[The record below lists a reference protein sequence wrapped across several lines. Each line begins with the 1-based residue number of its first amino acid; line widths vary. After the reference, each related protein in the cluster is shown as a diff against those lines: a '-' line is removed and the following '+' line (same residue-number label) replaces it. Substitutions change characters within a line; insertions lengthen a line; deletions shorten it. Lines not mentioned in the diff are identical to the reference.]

1 MCLNF
6 IVFKTFKSNFKI
18 RWRIISS
25 LNELTKRVLIM
36 AENSFKNVSTQ
47 PKVFFLLPVKTLFL
61 LGGVFSAFF
70 ILIAGLVLFGYT
82 NSMDNAIFSLMRS
95 NSSNP
100 ILDQTLQRIVFLG
113 SSQFVLPL
121 SLLVGVFLSL
131 YRKNLA
137 LGVWFVL
144 SVILFEALLESLKHL
159 LVHSIQ
165 RFSHSANF
173 PNATALS
180 LTLFYGLLVLLIPHL
195 ITHQIFQNIL
205 SYSLLGLILLIGLVL
220 IVLGVSFSSVL
231 GGVCLGALGA
241 CFSIGIY
248 LSVFQKI

>member
-1 MCLNF
+1 
-6 IVFKTFKSNFKI
+6 
-18 RWRIISS
+18 
-25 LNELTKRVLIM
+25 M

-47 PKVFFLLPVKTLFL
+47 PKPFFLLPVKTLFL

-70 ILIAGLVLFGYT
+70 IMIAGLVLFGYT

-131 YRKNLA
+131 YRRNLA

-144 SVILFEALLESLKHL
+144 SVVIFEALLESLKHL
-159 LVHSIQ
+159 FTHSIQ
-165 RFSHSANF
+165 WLSHSANF
-173 PNATALS
+173 PSAIALS
-180 LTLFYGLLVLLIPHL
+180 LALFYGLLVLLIPYL

-205 SYSLLGLILLIGLVL
+205 SYSLLGLIFLIGLVL

>member
-1 MCLNF
+1 
-6 IVFKTFKSNFKI
+6 
-18 RWRIISS
+18 
-25 LNELTKRVLIM
+25 M

-47 PKVFFLLPVKTLFL
+47 PKIFFLLQVKTLFL

-70 ILIAGLVLFGYT
+70 ILMVGLVFFDYA

-131 YRKNLA
+131 YRRNLA

-144 SVILFEALLESLKHL
+144 SVVLFEALLESLKHL
-159 LVHSIQ
+159 LAYSIQ
-165 RFSHSANF
+165 WLSRNANF

-195 ITHQIFQNIL
+195 ITHQTLKNIL
-205 SYSLLGLILLIGLVL
+205 FYSSFGLILLIGLAL

-231 GGVCLGALGA
+231 GGFCLGALGA

>member
-1 MCLNF
+1 
-6 IVFKTFKSNFKI
+6 
-18 RWRIISS
+18 
-25 LNELTKRVLIM
+25 M
-36 AENSFKNVSTQ
+36 AENSFKNVTIQSK
-47 PKVFFLLPVKTLFL
+47 PFFLSQAKTLFL

-70 ILIAGLVLFGYT
+70 ILMVGLVFFDYA

-100 ILDQTLQRIVFLG
+100 VLDQTLQRIVFLG

-144 SVILFEALLESLKHL
+144 SVILVEALLESLKHL

-165 RFSHSANF
+165 WLSHSANF

-180 LTLFYGLLVLLIPHL
+180 LALFYGLLILLIPHL
-195 ITHQIFQNIL
+195 ITHQTLKNIL
-205 SYSLLGLILLIGLVL
+205 FYSLFGLILLIGLVL

-231 GGVCLGALGA
+231 GGFCLGALGA

>member
-1 MCLNF
+1 
-6 IVFKTFKSNFKI
+6 
-18 RWRIISS
+18 
-25 LNELTKRVLIM
+25 M

-47 PKVFFLLPVKTLFL
+47 PKPFFLLPVKTLFL

-70 ILIAGLVLFGYT
+70 ILIFGLVLFDYA

-95 NSSNP
+95 NSSSP
-100 ILDQTLQRIVFLG
+100 ILDQTLRRVVFLG

-131 YRKNLA
+131 YRRNLA

-159 LVHSIQ
+159 LAHSIQ
-165 RFSHSANF
+165 WLSHSVNF
-173 PNATALS
+173 PSAIALS
-180 LTLFYGLLVLLIPHL
+180 LTLFYGLLILLIPHF
-195 ITHQIFQNIL
+195 IAHQIFQNIL
-205 SYSLLGLILLIGLVL
+205 SYSLLGLILLIGLAL

-231 GGVCLGALGA
+231 GGLCLGALGA

>member
-1 MCLNF
+1 
-6 IVFKTFKSNFKI
+6 
-18 RWRIISS
+18 
-25 LNELTKRVLIM
+25 M

-47 PKVFFLLPVKTLFL
+47 PKPFFLLPVKTLFL

-70 ILIAGLVLFGYT
+70 ILIAGLVLFDYA

-100 ILDQTLQRIVFLG
+100 ILDQTLQRVVFLG

-131 YRKNLA
+131 YRRNLA

-144 SVILFEALLESLKHL
+144 SVILFEALLKSLKHL
-159 LVHSIQ
+159 FLHSFQ
-165 RFSHSANF
+165 WLSHSVNF
-173 PNATALS
+173 PSAIALS
-180 LTLFYGLLVLLIPHL
+180 LTLFYGLLILLIPHL
-195 ITHQIFQNIL
+195 IPHFIAHQIFQNIL
-205 SYSLLGLILLIGLVL
+205 SYSLLGLILLIGLAL

-231 GGVCLGALGA
+231 GGFCLGALGA

>member
-1 MCLNF
+1 
-6 IVFKTFKSNFKI
+6 
-18 RWRIISS
+18 
-25 LNELTKRVLIM
+25 M

-47 PKVFFLLPVKTLFL
+47 PKPFFLLPVKTLFL

-70 ILIAGLVLFGYT
+70 IMIAGLVLFGYT

>member
-1 MCLNF
+1 
-6 IVFKTFKSNFKI
+6 
-18 RWRIISS
+18 
-25 LNELTKRVLIM
+25 M
-36 AENSFKNVSTQ
+36 AENSLKNVTIQSK
-47 PKVFFLLPVKTLFL
+47 PFFLSQVKTLFL
-61 LGGVFSAFF
+61 LGGVFSTFF
-70 ILIAGLVLFGYT
+70 ILMVGLVFFDYAH
-82 NSMDNAIFSLMRS
+82 SMDNAIFNFARS
-95 NSSNP
+95 TPFNSSP
-100 ILDQTLQRIVFLG
+100 ILTLILQNTARLG

-131 YRKNLA
+131 YRRNLA

-159 LVHSIQ
+159 LAHSIQ
-165 RFSHSANF
+165 RFSHSTNF

-180 LTLFYGLLVLLIPHL
+180 LTLFYGLLVLLIPHF
-195 ITHQIFQNIL
+195 IAHQTLKNIL
-205 SYSLLGLILLIGLVL
+205 SYSLFGLILLIALAL

-231 GGVCLGALGA
+231 GGFCLGALGA

>member
-1 MCLNF
+1 
-6 IVFKTFKSNFKI
+6 
-18 RWRIISS
+18 
-25 LNELTKRVLIM
+25 M

-47 PKVFFLLPVKTLFL
+47 PKPFFLLQVKTLFL
-61 LGGVFSAFF
+61 LGGIFSAFF
-70 ILIAGLVLFGYT
+70 ILIAGLVFFDYT
-82 NSMDNAIFSLMRS
+82 NSMDHAIFNLMRS

-131 YRKNLA
+131 YRKNLV

-144 SVILFEALLESLKHL
+144 SVVIFEALLESLKHL
-159 LVHSIQ
+159 LAHSIQ
-165 RFSHSANF
+165 WLSHSANF
-173 PNATALS
+173 PSAIALS

-205 SYSLLGLILLIGLVL
+205 SCSLLGLILLIGLAL

>member
-1 MCLNF
+1 
-6 IVFKTFKSNFKI
+6 
-18 RWRIISS
+18 
-25 LNELTKRVLIM
+25 M

-47 PKVFFLLPVKTLFL
+47 PKAFFLLPVKTLFL
-61 LGGVFSAFF
+61 LGGVFSALF
-70 ILIAGLVLFGYT
+70 IMIAGLVLFGYT
-82 NSMDNAIFSLMRS
+82 NLMDNAIFNLMRS
-95 NSSNP
+95 NSSSP
-100 ILDQTLQRIVFLG
+100 ILDQTLRRVVFLG
-113 SSQFVLPL
+113 YSQFVLPL

-131 YRKNLA
+131 YRRNLA

-159 LVHSIQ
+159 LAHPVQ
-165 RFSHSANF
+165 WLSHSVNF
-173 PNATALS
+173 PSAIALS
-180 LTLFYGLLVLLIPHL
+180 LALFYGLLVLLIPHL

-205 SYSLLGLILLIGLVL
+205 SYSLLGLILLIGLAL

-231 GGVCLGALGA
+231 GGLCLGALGA

>member
-1 MCLNF
+1 
-6 IVFKTFKSNFKI
+6 
-18 RWRIISS
+18 
-25 LNELTKRVLIM
+25 M
-36 AENSFKNVSTQ
+36 AENSFKNVSTH
-47 PKVFFLLPVKTLFL
+47 PKPFFLLPVKTLFL

-70 ILIAGLVLFGYT
+70 IMIAGLVLFGYT

-100 ILDQTLQRIVFLG
+100 ILDQTLQRVVFLG

-131 YRKNLA
+131 YRRNLA

-159 LVHSIQ
+159 FAYSIQ
-165 RFSHSANF
+165 WLSHSANF
-173 PNATALS
+173 PNASALS
-180 LTLFYGLLVLLIPHL
+180 LALFYGLLVLLLPHL

-205 SYSLLGLILLIGLVL
+205 SYSLLGLILLIGLAL

-231 GGVCLGALGA
+231 GGFCLGALGA

>member
-1 MCLNF
+1 
-6 IVFKTFKSNFKI
+6 
-18 RWRIISS
+18 
-25 LNELTKRVLIM
+25 M

-47 PKVFFLLPVKTLFL
+47 PKPFFLLQVKTLFL

-70 ILIAGLVLFGYT
+70 ILMAGLVFFDHANLINF
-82 NSMDNAIFSLMRS
+82 ARS
-95 NSSNP
+95 TPFNSSP
-100 ILDQTLQRIVFLG
+100 ILTLILQNIARLG

-131 YRKNLA
+131 YRRNLA

-159 LVHSIQ
+159 FLHSVQ
-165 RFSHSANF
+165 WLSHNANF
-173 PNATALS
+173 PSATALS
-180 LTLFYGLLVLLIPHL
+180 LTLFYGLLVLLIPHF
-195 ITHQIFQNIL
+195 IAHQTLQNIL
-205 SYSLLGLILLIGLVL
+205 VYGLFGLILLISLAL

-231 GGVCLGALGA
+231 GGFCLGALGA

>member
-1 MCLNF
+1 
-6 IVFKTFKSNFKI
+6 
-18 RWRIISS
+18 
-25 LNELTKRVLIM
+25 M

-47 PKVFFLLPVKTLFL
+47 PKAFFLLPVKTLFL

-70 ILIAGLVLFGYT
+70 ILIAGLVFFDYAH
-82 NSMDNAIFSLMRS
+82 SMDHAIFSLMRS
-95 NSSNP
+95 NSSSP
-100 ILDQTLQRIVFLG
+100 ILDQTLRRVVFLG

-131 YRKNLA
+131 YRRNLA

-159 LVHSIQ
+159 LAHSIQ

-173 PNATALS
+173 PSATALS
-180 LTLFYGLLVLLIPHL
+180 LTLFYGLLILLIPHL
-195 ITHQIFQNIL
+195 IAHQIFQNIL
-205 SYSLLGLILLIGLVL
+205 SYSLLGLILLIGLAL

>member
-1 MCLNF
+1 
-6 IVFKTFKSNFKI
+6 
-18 RWRIISS
+18 
-25 LNELTKRVLIM
+25 M

-47 PKVFFLLPVKTLFL
+47 PKAFFLLPVKTLFL

-70 ILIAGLVLFGYT
+70 IMIAGLVLFGYT

-100 ILDQTLQRIVFLG
+100 ILDQALQRVVFLG

-131 YRKNLA
+131 YRRNLA

-144 SVILFEALLESLKHL
+144 SVVIFEALLESLKHL
-159 LVHSIQ
+159 FTHSIQ
-165 RFSHSANF
+165 WLSHSANF
-173 PNATALS
+173 PSAIALS
-180 LTLFYGLLVLLIPHL
+180 LTLFYGLLILLIPHL
-195 ITHQIFQNIL
+195 ITHQTLKNVLF
-205 SYSLLGLILLIGLVL
+205 YSLFGLIFLIGLVL

-231 GGVCLGALGA
+231 GGFCLGALGA

>member
-1 MCLNF
+1 
-6 IVFKTFKSNFKI
+6 
-18 RWRIISS
+18 
-25 LNELTKRVLIM
+25 M

-47 PKVFFLLPVKTLFL
+47 PKAFFLLPVKTLFL
-61 LGGVFSAFF
+61 LGGIFSAFF
-70 ILIAGLVLFGYT
+70 ILIASLVFFDYT
-82 NSMDNAIFSLMRS
+82 NSMDHAIFNLMRS

-100 ILDQTLQRIVFLG
+100 ILDQTLRRVVFLG

-131 YRKNLA
+131 YRRNLA

-159 LVHSIQ
+159 FAHSIQ
-165 RFSHSANF
+165 WLSHSANF
-173 PNATALS
+173 PSAIALS

-205 SYSLLGLILLIGLVL
+205 SCSLLGLIFLIGLAL

-231 GGVCLGALGA
+231 GGFCLGALGA

>member
-1 MCLNF
+1 
-6 IVFKTFKSNFKI
+6 
-18 RWRIISS
+18 
-25 LNELTKRVLIM
+25 M
-36 AENSFKNVSTQ
+36 AENSFKNVSAQ
-47 PKVFFLLPVKTLFL
+47 PKVFFLLQVKTLFL

-70 ILIAGLVLFGYT
+70 ILMIGLVFFDYANL
-82 NSMDNAIFSLMRS
+82 MDNAIFSLMRP

-100 ILDQTLQRIVFLG
+100 ILVQTLQRIVFLG

-131 YRKNLA
+131 YRRNLA

-144 SVILFEALLESLKHL
+144 SVVLFEALLESLKHL
-159 LVHSIQ
+159 LAHSIQ
-165 RFSHSANF
+165 WLSRNANF

-180 LTLFYGLLVLLIPHL
+180 LTLFYGLLILLIPHL
-195 ITHQIFQNIL
+195 ITHQTLKNIL
-205 SYSLLGLILLIGLVL
+205 FYSLFGLILLIGLAL

-231 GGVCLGALGA
+231 GGFCLGALGA

>member
-1 MCLNF
+1 
-6 IVFKTFKSNFKI
+6 
-18 RWRIISS
+18 
-25 LNELTKRVLIM
+25 M
-36 AENSFKNVSTQ
+36 AENSFKNVSIQ
-47 PKVFFLLPVKTLFL
+47 PKPFFLLPVKTLFL

-70 ILIAGLVLFGYT
+70 ILIAGLVLFDYA
-82 NSMDNAIFSLMRS
+82 NSMDHAIFSLMRS
-95 NSSNP
+95 NSSSP
-100 ILDQTLQRIVFLG
+100 ILDQTLRRVVFLG

-131 YRKNLA
+131 YRRNLA

-144 SVILFEALLESLKHL
+144 SVILFEALLKSLKHL
-159 LVHSIQ
+159 FAYSIQ
-165 RFSHSANF
+165 WLSHSANF
-173 PNATALS
+173 PSAIALS
-180 LTLFYGLLVLLIPHL
+180 LTLFYGLLILLIPHF
-195 ITHQIFQNIL
+195 IAHQIFQNIL
-205 SYSLLGLILLIGLVL
+205 SYSLLGLILLIGLAL

>member
-1 MCLNF
+1 
-6 IVFKTFKSNFKI
+6 
-18 RWRIISS
+18 
-25 LNELTKRVLIM
+25 M
-36 AENSFKNVSTQ
+36 AENSFKNVSIQ
-47 PKVFFLLPVKTLFL
+47 PKPFFLLPVKTLFL
-61 LGGVFSAFF
+61 LGGIFSAFF
-70 ILIAGLVLFGYT
+70 IMIAGLVLFGYT

-95 NSSNP
+95 NSSSP
-100 ILDQTLQRIVFLG
+100 ILDQALRRVVFLG

-144 SVILFEALLESLKHL
+144 SVVIFEALLESLKHL
-159 LVHSIQ
+159 LAHSIQ
-165 RFSHSANF
+165 WLSHSANF
-173 PNATALS
+173 PSAIALS
-180 LTLFYGLLVLLIPHL
+180 LALFYGLLILLIPHF
-195 ITHQIFQNIL
+195 IAHQIFQNIL
-205 SYSLLGLILLIGLVL
+205 SYSLFGLILLIGLAL

>member
-1 MCLNF
+1 
-6 IVFKTFKSNFKI
+6 
-18 RWRIISS
+18 
-25 LNELTKRVLIM
+25 M

-47 PKVFFLLPVKTLFL
+47 PKAFFLLPVKTLFL
-61 LGGVFSAFF
+61 LGGIFSAFF
-70 ILIAGLVLFGYT
+70 ILIAGLVFFDYA
-82 NSMDNAIFSLMRS
+82 NSMDHAIFSLMRS

-100 ILDQTLQRIVFLG
+100 ILDQALQRIVFLG

-159 LVHSIQ
+159 LAHSIQ
-165 RFSHSANF
+165 WLSHSANF
-173 PNATALS
+173 PSAIALS

-205 SYSLLGLILLIGLVL
+205 SCSLLGLILLISLAL

-231 GGVCLGALGA
+231 GGFCLGALGA

>member
-1 MCLNF
+1 
-6 IVFKTFKSNFKI
+6 
-18 RWRIISS
+18 
-25 LNELTKRVLIM
+25 M
-36 AENSFKNVSTQ
+36 AENSFKNVSTH
-47 PKVFFLLPVKTLFL
+47 PKAFFLLPVKTLFL

-70 ILIAGLVLFGYT
+70 ILIAGLVFFDYA
-82 NSMDNAIFSLMRS
+82 NSMDHAIFNLMRS

-100 ILDQTLQRIVFLG
+100 ILDQTLRRVVFLG

-159 LVHSIQ
+159 LAHSIQ
-165 RFSHSANF
+165 WLSHSANF
-173 PNATALS
+173 PSAIALS

-205 SYSLLGLILLIGLVL
+205 SCSLLGLILLIGLAL

-231 GGVCLGALGA
+231 GGFCLGALGA

>member
-1 MCLNF
+1 
-6 IVFKTFKSNFKI
+6 
-18 RWRIISS
+18 
-25 LNELTKRVLIM
+25 M

-47 PKVFFLLPVKTLFL
+47 PKAFFLLPVKTLFL
-61 LGGVFSAFF
+61 LGGIFSAFF
-70 ILIAGLVLFGYT
+70 IMIAGLVLFGYT

-100 ILDQTLQRIVFLG
+100 ILDQTLQRVVFLG

-131 YRKNLA
+131 YRRNLA

-159 LVHSIQ
+159 LAHSVQ
-165 RFSHSANF
+165 WLSHSANF
-173 PNATALS
+173 PSAIALS

-205 SYSLLGLILLIGLVL
+205 SYSLLGLIFLIGLVL

-231 GGVCLGALGA
+231 GGFCLGALGA

>member
-1 MCLNF
+1 
-6 IVFKTFKSNFKI
+6 
-18 RWRIISS
+18 
-25 LNELTKRVLIM
+25 M

-61 LGGVFSAFF
+61 LGSVFSAFF
-70 ILIAGLVLFGYT
+70 ILMVGLVFFDYA

-100 ILDQTLQRIVFLG
+100 ILDQTLRRVVFLG

-131 YRKNLA
+131 YRRNLA

-159 LVHSIQ
+159 LAHSIQ
-165 RFSHSANF
+165 WLSHSANF
-173 PNATALS
+173 PSAIALS
-180 LTLFYGLLVLLIPHL
+180 LTLFYGLLVLLLPHL

-205 SYSLLGLILLIGLVL
+205 SYSLLGLILLIGLAL

-231 GGVCLGALGA
+231 GGFCLGALGA

>member
-1 MCLNF
+1 
-6 IVFKTFKSNFKI
+6 
-18 RWRIISS
+18 
-25 LNELTKRVLIM
+25 M

-47 PKVFFLLPVKTLFL
+47 PKAFFLLPVKTLFL

-70 ILIAGLVLFGYT
+70 IMIAGLVLFGYI

-95 NSSNP
+95 NSSSP
-100 ILDQTLQRIVFLG
+100 ILDQTLQRVVFLG

-144 SVILFEALLESLKHL
+144 SVVLFEALLESLKHL
-159 LVHSIQ
+159 LAHSIQ
-165 RFSHSANF
+165 WLSHSANF

-195 ITHQIFQNIL
+195 ITHQTLKNVLF
-205 SYSLLGLILLIGLVL
+205 YSLLCLILLIALAL

-231 GGVCLGALGA
+231 GGFCLGALGA

>member
-1 MCLNF
+1 
-6 IVFKTFKSNFKI
+6 
-18 RWRIISS
+18 
-25 LNELTKRVLIM
+25 M

-47 PKVFFLLPVKTLFL
+47 PKPFFLLPVKTLFL
-61 LGGVFSAFF
+61 LGGIFSAFF
-70 ILIAGLVLFGYT
+70 ILIFGLVFFDYA
-82 NSMDNAIFSLMRS
+82 NSMDHAIFSLMRS

-100 ILDQTLQRIVFLG
+100 ILDQALQRVVFLG

-131 YRKNLA
+131 YRRNLA

-159 LVHSIQ
+159 LAHSIQ
-165 RFSHSANF
+165 WLSHSANF
-173 PNATALS
+173 PSAIALS
-180 LTLFYGLLVLLIPHL
+180 LALFYGLLVLLLPHL

-220 IVLGVSFSSVL
+220 IVLGVFFSSVL
-231 GGVCLGALGA
+231 GGFCLGALGA

>member
-1 MCLNF
+1 
-6 IVFKTFKSNFKI
+6 
-18 RWRIISS
+18 
-25 LNELTKRVLIM
+25 M

-47 PKVFFLLPVKTLFL
+47 PRVFFLLPAKTLFL

-70 ILIAGLVLFGYT
+70 IMIAGLVLFGYT

-100 ILDQTLQRIVFLG
+100 ILDQALQRIVFLG

-131 YRKNLA
+131 YRRNLA

-144 SVILFEALLESLKHL
+144 SVILFEALLESLKHFFAY
-159 LVHSIQ
+159 SIQ
-165 RFSHSANF
+165 WLSRNANF
-173 PNATALS
+173 PSAIALS

-195 ITHQIFQNIL
+195 ITHQTLKNVLF
-205 SYSLLGLILLIGLVL
+205 YSLFGLILLIGLVL

-231 GGVCLGALGA
+231 GGFCLGALGA

>member
-1 MCLNF
+1 
-6 IVFKTFKSNFKI
+6 
-18 RWRIISS
+18 
-25 LNELTKRVLIM
+25 M
-36 AENSFKNVSTQ
+36 AENSFKNVSAQ

-70 ILIAGLVLFGYT
+70 ILIVGLVFFDYA
-82 NSMDNAIFSLMRS
+82 NSMDHAIFNLMRS
-95 NSSNP
+95 NSSSP
-100 ILDQTLQRIVFLG
+100 ILDQTLQRLVFLG

-131 YRKNLA
+131 YRRNLA

-159 LVHSIQ
+159 FAYSIQ
-165 RFSHSANF
+165 WLSHSANF
-173 PNATALS
+173 PNAIALS

-195 ITHQIFQNIL
+195 IAHQTLKNIL
-205 SYSLLGLILLIGLVL
+205 SYSLLGLILLIALAL

>member
-1 MCLNF
+1 
-6 IVFKTFKSNFKI
+6 
-18 RWRIISS
+18 
-25 LNELTKRVLIM
+25 M
-36 AENSFKNVSTQ
+36 AENSFKNVSAQ
-47 PKVFFLLPVKTLFL
+47 SKVFFLLPVKTLFL

-70 ILIAGLVLFGYT
+70 ILIVGLVFFDYT
-82 NSMDNAIFSLMRS
+82 NSMDHAIFNFARS
-95 NSSNP
+95 TPFNSSP
-100 ILDQTLQRIVFLG
+100 ILTLILQNTARLG

-131 YRKNLA
+131 YRRNLA

-159 LVHSIQ
+159 FAYSIQ
-165 RFSHSANF
+165 WLSHSANF
-173 PNATALS
+173 PNASALS
-180 LTLFYGLLVLLIPHL
+180 LTLFYGLLILLIPHL
-195 ITHQIFQNIL
+195 IAHQIFQNIL
-205 SYSLLGLILLIGLVL
+205 SCSLLCLIFLIGLAL

-231 GGVCLGALGA
+231 GGFCLGALGA

>member
-1 MCLNF
+1 
-6 IVFKTFKSNFKI
+6 
-18 RWRIISS
+18 
-25 LNELTKRVLIM
+25 M

-61 LGGVFSAFF
+61 LGGIFSTFF
-70 ILIAGLVLFGYT
+70 ILIAGLVFFDYT
-82 NSMDNAIFSLMRS
+82 NSMDHAIFSLMRS
-95 NSSNP
+95 NSSNS

-131 YRKNLA
+131 YRRNLV

-144 SVILFEALLESLKHL
+144 SVVIFEALLESLKHL
-159 LVHSIQ
+159 FTHSIQ
-165 RFSHSANF
+165 WLSHSANF
-173 PNATALS
+173 PSAIALS
-180 LTLFYGLLVLLIPHL
+180 LALFYGLLVLLIPHL

-205 SYSLLGLILLIGLVL
+205 SYSLLGLIFLIGLAL

-231 GGVCLGALGA
+231 GGFCLGALGA

>member
-1 MCLNF
+1 
-6 IVFKTFKSNFKI
+6 
-18 RWRIISS
+18 
-25 LNELTKRVLIM
+25 M

-47 PKVFFLLPVKTLFL
+47 PKPFFLLPVKTLFL

-70 ILIAGLVLFGYT
+70 ILIFGLVLFDYA
-82 NSMDNAIFSLMRS
+82 NSMDHAIFSLMRS
-95 NSSNP
+95 NSSSP
-100 ILDQTLQRIVFLG
+100 ILDQTLRRVVFLG

-131 YRKNLA
+131 YRRNLA

-159 LVHSIQ
+159 FAHSIQ
-165 RFSHSANF
+165 WLSHSVNF
-173 PNATALS
+173 PSAIALS

-231 GGVCLGALGA
+231 GGFCLGALGA

>member
-1 MCLNF
+1 
-6 IVFKTFKSNFKI
+6 
-18 RWRIISS
+18 
-25 LNELTKRVLIM
+25 M

-47 PKVFFLLPVKTLFL
+47 PKPFFLLPVKTLFL

-70 ILIAGLVLFGYT
+70 ILIFGLVFFDYA
-82 NSMDNAIFSLMRS
+82 NSMDHAIFSLMRS

-100 ILDQTLQRIVFLG
+100 ILAQTLQRVVFLG

-131 YRKNLA
+131 YRRNLA

-144 SVILFEALLESLKHL
+144 SLILLEALLESLKHL
-159 LVHSIQ
+159 FTHSIQ
-165 RFSHSANF
+165 WLSHSANF
-173 PNATALS
+173 PSASALS
-180 LTLFYGLLVLLIPHL
+180 LALFYGLLVLLIPHL

-205 SYSLLGLILLIGLVL
+205 SCSLLGLIFLIGLVL

-231 GGVCLGALGA
+231 GGLCLGALGA

>member
-1 MCLNF
+1 
-6 IVFKTFKSNFKI
+6 
-18 RWRIISS
+18 
-25 LNELTKRVLIM
+25 M
-36 AENSFKNVSTQ
+36 AENSFKNVSTH
-47 PKVFFLLPVKTLFL
+47 PKAFFLLPVKALFL

-70 ILIAGLVLFGYT
+70 ILIAGLVFFDYT
-82 NSMDNAIFSLMRS
+82 NSMDHAIFSLMRS

-131 YRKNLA
+131 YRRNLA

-144 SVILFEALLESLKHL
+144 SVVIFEALLESLKHL
-159 LVHSIQ
+159 LAHSIQ
-165 RFSHSANF
+165 WLSHSTNF
-173 PNATALS
+173 PSAIALS
-180 LTLFYGLLVLLIPHL
+180 LTLFYGLLVLLIPHF
-195 ITHQIFQNIL
+195 IAHKTFQNIL
-205 SYSLLGLILLIGLVL
+205 VYGLFGLILLISLAL

-231 GGVCLGALGA
+231 GGFCLGALGA

>member
-1 MCLNF
+1 
-6 IVFKTFKSNFKI
+6 
-18 RWRIISS
+18 
-25 LNELTKRVLIM
+25 M

-47 PKVFFLLPVKTLFL
+47 PKPFFLLPVKTLFL

-70 ILIAGLVLFGYT
+70 IMIAGLVLFGYAHL
-82 NSMDNAIFSLMRS
+82 MDNAIFNFARS
-95 NSSNP
+95 TPFNSSP
-100 ILDQTLQRIVFLG
+100 ILTLILQNTARLG

-131 YRKNLA
+131 YRRNLA

-159 LVHSIQ
+159 FAYSIQ
-165 RFSHSANF
+165 WLSHSANF

-205 SYSLLGLILLIGLVL
+205 SYSLLGLIFLIGLVL
-220 IVLGVSFSSVL
+220 ILLGVSFSSVL

>member
-1 MCLNF
+1 
-6 IVFKTFKSNFKI
+6 
-18 RWRIISS
+18 
-25 LNELTKRVLIM
+25 M
-36 AENSFKNVSTQ
+36 AENSLKNVSTH
-47 PKVFFLLPVKTLFL
+47 PKPFFLLPVKTLFL

-70 ILIAGLVLFGYT
+70 IMIAGLVLFGYT

-100 ILDQTLQRIVFLG
+100 ILDQTLQRVVFLG

-131 YRKNLA
+131 YRRNLA

-144 SVILFEALLESLKHL
+144 SVVIFEALLESLKHL
-159 LVHSIQ
+159 LAHSIQ
-165 RFSHSANF
+165 WLSHSANF
-173 PNATALS
+173 PSAIALS
-180 LTLFYGLLVLLIPHL
+180 LALFYGLLVLLIPHL

-205 SYSLLGLILLIGLVL
+205 SYSLLGLIFLIGLAL

-231 GGVCLGALGA
+231 GGFCLGALGA

>member
-1 MCLNF
+1 
-6 IVFKTFKSNFKI
+6 
-18 RWRIISS
+18 
-25 LNELTKRVLIM
+25 M

-47 PKVFFLLPVKTLFL
+47 PKAFFLLPVKTLFL
-61 LGGVFSAFF
+61 LGGIFSAFF
-70 ILIAGLVLFGYT
+70 IMIAGLVLFGYT

-100 ILDQTLQRIVFLG
+100 ILDQTLQRVVFLG

-131 YRKNLA
+131 YRRNLA

-159 LVHSIQ
+159 LAHSVQ
-165 RFSHSANF
+165 WLSHSANF
-173 PNATALS
+173 PSAIALS
-180 LTLFYGLLVLLIPHL
+180 LALFYGLLVLLIPHL
-195 ITHQIFQNIL
+195 IAHQIFQNIL
-205 SYSLLGLILLIGLVL
+205 SYSLLGLILLIGLAL

>member
-1 MCLNF
+1 
-6 IVFKTFKSNFKI
+6 
-18 RWRIISS
+18 
-25 LNELTKRVLIM
+25 M

-61 LGGVFSAFF
+61 LGGVFSTFF
-70 ILIAGLVLFGYT
+70 ILIAGLVFFDYA
-82 NSMDNAIFSLMRS
+82 NSMDHAIFNLMRS

-100 ILDQTLQRIVFLG
+100 ILDQTLQRVVFLG

-131 YRKNLA
+131 YRRNLA

-159 LVHSIQ
+159 LAHSIQ
-165 RFSHSANF
+165 WLSHSANF
-173 PNATALS
+173 PSAIALS

-205 SYSLLGLILLIGLVL
+205 SYSLLGLIFLISLAL

>member
-1 MCLNF
+1 
-6 IVFKTFKSNFKI
+6 
-18 RWRIISS
+18 
-25 LNELTKRVLIM
+25 M

-47 PKVFFLLPVKTLFL
+47 PKAFFLLPVKTLFL

-70 ILIAGLVLFGYT
+70 ILIAGLVFFDYA
-82 NSMDNAIFSLMRS
+82 NSMDHAIFSLMRS

-100 ILDQTLQRIVFLG
+100 ILDQTLQRVVFLG

-131 YRKNLA
+131 YRRNLA

-165 RFSHSANF
+165 WLSHSANF
-173 PNATALS
+173 PSTIALS

-205 SYSLLGLILLIGLVL
+205 SYSLLGLILLIALAL

-231 GGVCLGALGA
+231 GGVCLGGLGA

>member
-1 MCLNF
+1 
-6 IVFKTFKSNFKI
+6 
-18 RWRIISS
+18 
-25 LNELTKRVLIM
+25 M

-47 PKVFFLLPVKTLFL
+47 PKVFFLLQVKTLFL
-61 LGGVFSAFF
+61 LGGIFSAFF
-70 ILIAGLVLFGYT
+70 ILMVGLVFFDYANL
-82 NSMDNAIFSLMRS
+82 MDNAIFSLMRP

-100 ILDQTLQRIVFLG
+100 ILVQTLQRIVFLG

-131 YRKNLA
+131 YRRNLA

-144 SVILFEALLESLKHL
+144 SVILVEALLESLKHL

-165 RFSHSANF
+165 WLSHSANF

-180 LTLFYGLLVLLIPHL
+180 LALFYGLLVLLIPHL
-195 ITHQIFQNIL
+195 ITHQTLKNIL
-205 SYSLLGLILLIGLVL
+205 FYSLFGLILLIGLVL

-231 GGVCLGALGA
+231 GGFCLGALGA

>member
-1 MCLNF
+1 
-6 IVFKTFKSNFKI
+6 
-18 RWRIISS
+18 
-25 LNELTKRVLIM
+25 M
-36 AENSFKNVSTQ
+36 AENSFKNVSTH
-47 PKVFFLLPVKTLFL
+47 PKAFFLLPVKTLFL

-70 ILIAGLVLFGYT
+70 ILIASLVFFDYT

-95 NSSNP
+95 NSSSP
-100 ILDQTLQRIVFLG
+100 ILDQTLQRIAFLG

-144 SVILFEALLESLKHL
+144 SVVLFEALLESLKHL
-159 LVHSIQ
+159 LAHSIQ
-165 RFSHSANF
+165 WLSRSANF
-173 PNATALS
+173 PSAIALS
-180 LTLFYGLLVLLIPHL
+180 LALFYGLLVLLIPHL
-195 ITHQIFQNIL
+195 ITHQTLKNIL
-205 SYSLLGLILLIGLVL
+205 SYSLLCLILLIALAL

>member
-1 MCLNF
+1 
-6 IVFKTFKSNFKI
+6 
-18 RWRIISS
+18 
-25 LNELTKRVLIM
+25 M

-47 PKVFFLLPVKTLFL
+47 PKPFFLLQVKTLFL

-70 ILIAGLVLFGYT
+70 ILIFGLVLFDYA
-82 NSMDNAIFSLMRS
+82 NSMDNAIFNFARS
-95 NSSNP
+95 TPLNSNP
-100 ILDQTLQRIVFLG
+100 IAILILQSIANLG

-131 YRKNLA
+131 YRRNLA

-144 SVILFEALLESLKHL
+144 SVVIFEALLESLKHL
-159 LVHSIQ
+159 LAHSIQ
-165 RFSHSANF
+165 WLSHSANF
-173 PNATALS
+173 PSAIALS
-180 LTLFYGLLVLLIPHL
+180 LALFYGLLILLIPHF
-195 ITHQIFQNIL
+195 IAHQIFQNIL
-205 SYSLLGLILLIGLVL
+205 SYSLFGLILLIGLAL

>member
-1 MCLNF
+1 
-6 IVFKTFKSNFKI
+6 
-18 RWRIISS
+18 
-25 LNELTKRVLIM
+25 M
-36 AENSFKNVSTQ
+36 AENSFKNVSTH

-70 ILIAGLVLFGYT
+70 IMIAGLVLFGYT
-82 NSMDNAIFSLMRS
+82 NSMDNAIFSLMRL

-100 ILDQTLQRIVFLG
+100 ILDQTLQSIVFLG

-131 YRKNLA
+131 YRRNLA

-159 LVHSIQ
+159 FAYSIQ
-165 RFSHSANF
+165 WLSRSANF
-173 PNATALS
+173 PSAIALS

-195 ITHQIFQNIL
+195 ITHQTLKNVLF
-205 SYSLLGLILLIGLVL
+205 YSLFGLILLIGLVL
-220 IVLGVSFSSVL
+220 ILLGVSFSSVL